1 MWPGQPNSAVVAAA
15 DIAAAGIAA
24 AVGWQLLEAGLP
36 HQIPC
41 LP

>member
-1 MWPGQPNSAVVAAA
+1 MWPGQPDSAVAAAA
-15 DIAAAGIAA
+15 DIAAVDIAA
-24 AVGWQLLEAGLP
+24 AVGWQLLEAGSP